1 MLGDGEEL
9 SFEDTPETWNVVKRG
24 PDGATRELHLA
35 WDEEDQRLMVTVYT
49 DTEHCLIVLDRSQAK
64 AVTHW
69 LTRQIL

>member
-1 MLGDGEEL
+1 
-9 SFEDTPETWNVVKRG
+9 VIKRG

-35 WDEEDQRLMVTVYT
+35 WDEVDQRLMVTVYT